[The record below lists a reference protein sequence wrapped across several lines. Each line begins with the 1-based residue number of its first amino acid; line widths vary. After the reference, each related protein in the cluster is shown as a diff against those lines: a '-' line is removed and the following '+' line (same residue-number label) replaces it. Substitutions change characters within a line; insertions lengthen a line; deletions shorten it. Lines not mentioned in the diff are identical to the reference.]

1 LENTLYSAY
10 LINEGVNLEHSKT
23 QGIYKVLVEKCTDGI
38 YVIQSGRFR
47 FTNPEFR
54 RIFGYTH
61 EELTDRDIRDLIVP
75 GEMELLTETIKRMEV
90 GTEKTVRCEFK
101 ALRKDGK
108 IIDVE
113 IDFVHFEYH
122 GRGAVLGVVRE
133 ITMRKRLEDKLKRMA
148 ITDELTQ
155 LYNRRQFYSQLEKE
169 IERTKRYHAPLS
181 LILLDIDNF
190 KRYNDTHGHVEG
202 DKVLEKLGEIIR
214 NNVRRVD
221 TAYRYGGEEFTVI
234 LPETG
239 WIEAYSVADR
249 IRKVFENTTF
259 YPKVL
264 HGTVTRR
271 HLTMSIGLAE
281 YNPTFNLENFVRYA
295 DDAMYKAKI
304 RGGNKVV
311 PHEIMIKGTKPG
323 VWQISNLG

>member
-1 LENTLYSAY
+1 MKD
-10 LINEGVNLEHSKT
+10 SKA

-38 YVIQSGRFR
+38 YVTQSGHFR
-47 FTNPEFR
+47 FTNPEFQ
-54 RIFGYTH
+54 RIFGYAH
-61 EELTDRDIRDLIVP
+61 EEFIDRDIRDLVVP
-75 GEMELLTETIKRMEV
+75 GDVELLTETIKRMEA

-108 IIDVE
+108 VIDVE
-113 IDFVHFEYH
+113 IDFIHFKYH
-122 GRGAVLGVVRE
+122 GREAVLGVVRE
-133 ITMRKRLEDKLKRMA
+133 TTIRKRLEDKLKEMA
-148 ITDELTQ
+148 ITDELTR

-169 IERTKRYHAPLS
+169 IERTERYHAPLS

-190 KRYNDTHGHVEG
+190 KRYNDTYGHVEG

-214 NNVRRVD
+214 NSVRKVD

-249 IRKVFENTTF
+249 IRKAFENTTF
-259 YPKVL
+259 YPKML

-281 YNPTFNLENFVRYA
+281 YDPTFNMEDFVRYA

-311 PHEIMIKGTKPG
+311 THEITVKGTKPG
-323 VWQISNLG
+323 LWQVSTAG

>member
-1 LENTLYSAY
+1 LKDLKA
-10 LINEGVNLEHSKT
+10 

-38 YVIQSGRFR
+38 YVIQSGHFR
-47 FTNPEFR
+47 FTNPEFQ
-54 RIFGYTH
+54 RIFGYAH
-61 EELTDRDIRDLIVP
+61 KEFIDRDIRDLVVP
-75 GEMELLTETIKRMEV
+75 GDMELLTETIKRMGA

-101 ALRKDGK
+101 AIRKDGK
-108 IIDVE
+108 VINVE
-113 IDFVHFEYH
+113 IDFIHFKYDGME
-122 GRGAVLGVVRE
+122 AVLGVVRE
-133 ITMRKRLEDKLKRMA
+133 ITMRKKLEDKLKQMA

-169 IERTKRYHAPLS
+169 IERTKRYHTPLS
-181 LILLDIDNF
+181 LLLLDIDNF
-190 KRYNDTHGHVEG
+190 KRYNDTYGHVEG

-214 NNVRRVD
+214 NIVRKVD

-234 LPETG
+234 LPETR

-249 IRKVFENTTF
+249 IRKTFENTAF
-259 YPKVL
+259 YPKIL

-271 HLTMSIGLAE
+271 HLSMSIGLSE
-281 YNPTFNLENFVRYA
+281 YDSTFNMEDFVRYT

-311 PHEIMIKGTKPG
+311 THEITVKGTEPG
-323 VWQISNLG
+323 LWQVSTVG